1 VGSTSIRPKIEGA
14 LLQHPK
20 VRDVAVFGVPDPQWG
35 EAIKAV
41 IEVSDG
47 AEPGER
53 LTDELKQFLEGRLAR
68 YKWPKSFDYVSTL
81 PRTETGKLMKRTL
94 REPYWAGLERK
105 V

>member
-1 VGSTSIRPKIEGA
+1 M
-14 LLQHPK
+14 
-20 VRDVAVFGVPDPQWG
+20 RDVAVFGVPDPQWG

-41 IEVSDG
+41 IELSDG